1 MCILSSNVIDNIIR
15 KHDISYGGFESMH
28 VTNEIQ
34 NLSLLFKMSM
44 NSQIPTNKDFFYH
57 GQLEKTIDWK

>member
-1 MCILSSNVIDNIIR
+1 
-15 KHDISYGGFESMH
+15 MH

-44 NSQIPTNKDFFYH
+44 NSQIRTNKFFFYH

>member
-1 MCILSSNVIDNIIR
+1 MIFKICVFCLQMLLITSLK

-34 NLSLLFKMSM
+34 NLLLLFKMFM
-44 NSQIPTNKDFFYH
+44 NSQIPTNKYIF
-57 GQLEKTIDWK
+57 LSWAT